1 MIRPLRYSSDH
12 ITRRVA
18 LNPHCHP
25 FKQFLNSWQ
34 IPHDRQGLT
43 QVFEDSN

>member
-1 MIRPLRYSSDH
+1 MIRSLRYSSDH

-18 LNPHCHP
+18 PNSQCHP

-34 IPHDRQGLT
+34 IPHGRQGLT